1 LRKQKEYLTNKI
13 KTMKKQDPPTPAQK
27 VEKNRKHTVS
37 TYLKC
42 IPPVPGQ
49 TQKEYDSTVKSRYD
63 KQRKTSNPQR
73 VKGIPLCN
81 TEGNFAQQTRV
92 KDASM
97 IDTSISKIG
106 PNNPN
111 FGKKV

>member
-1 LRKQKEYLTNKI
+1 
-13 KTMKKQDPPTPAQK
+13 MKKQDPPTPAQK

-49 TQKEYDSTVKSRYD
+49 TQKEYDSTVKAKYD

-73 VKGIPLCN
+73 AKGVPLCN
-81 TEGNFAQQTRV
+81 TKENFAQQTRV